1 MGIIKLCCI
10 LLVISCYIAL
20 INGDKYYNNDAETDI
35 VYDEQFDN
43 LDIMATVEI
52 NLYSFVVWNIV
63 SIFSGMFICCFI
75 QTGYNKFANDDI
87 DTNITIKQTPY

>member
-1 MGIIKLCCI
+1 MKLFWISI
-10 LLVISCYIAL
+10 LIVISCYIL
-20 INGDKYYNNDAETDI
+20 SINGAEKYYNNDAETDI

-43 LDIMATVEI
+43 LDIMGTVEI
-52 NLYSFVVWNIV
+52 ELYSFVLWNIV

-87 DTNITIKQTPY
+87 DTNISTKQTPY